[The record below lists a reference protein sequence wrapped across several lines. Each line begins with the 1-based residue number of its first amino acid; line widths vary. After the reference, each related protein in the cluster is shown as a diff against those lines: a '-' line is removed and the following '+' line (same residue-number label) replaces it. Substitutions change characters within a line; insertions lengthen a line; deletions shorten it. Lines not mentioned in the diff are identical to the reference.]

1 MPEAWKTTAVL
12 SVAVA
17 GIALPVLA
25 DQWSGVSSAPPAGL
39 AVSPGS
45 QAFEIG
51 SDTAGFSLNGGI
63 VTEQIGALNR
73 AMDVDATQQLRL
85 SAVRSVGATT
95 GYLTLG
101 GLQAAANGEH
111 WYSPV
116 VGFGMRVSLNR
127 GIQLSGE
134 ILHHETDVSTGGPNE
149 SGETLLV
156 RAAFRF

>member
-1 MPEAWKTTAVL
+1 MPEAWKTTAVM

-17 GIALPVLA
+17 VFALPVFAEQWSQVPSIPLA
-25 DQWSGVSSAPPAGL
+25 DF
-39 AVSPGS
+39 AVSPGA

-51 SDTAGFSLNGGI
+51 SDASAFLLNGGI

-73 AMDVDATQQLRL
+73 ALDVDETQQLRL
-85 SAVRSVGATT
+85 SAVRTIGATT

-101 GLQAAANGEH
+101 GLQAAADGEH

-116 VGFGMRVSLNR
+116 VGLGMRVSLNR